1 MPKVMLAED
10 DQTMVSLLKTLL
22 RMEGFE
28 VIALDGDADIAAS
41 VRREIPDVLLL
52 DVHLENQNGLEVL
65 EAIRDSEDTRATRI
79 VMTSGLNLK
88 AECMARGAD
97 DFLLKPYMPDELI
110 EMLKRNIRP
119 T

>member
-28 VIALDGDADIAAS
+28 VMALDGDADIMAS
-41 VRREIPDVLLL
+41 VQHDVPDVLLL
-52 DVHLENQNGLEVL
+52 DVHLENQNGLEAL
-65 EAIRDSEDTRATRI
+65 DAIRKSEQIRSTRI
-79 VMTSGLNLK
+79 IMTSGLNLK

-110 EMLKRNIRP
+110 EMLKRNLRP
-119 T
+119 S

>member
-28 VIALDGDADIAAS
+28 VMALDGDADIMAS
-41 VRREIPDVLLL
+41 VRHEVPDVLLL
-52 DVHLENQNGLEVL
+52 DVHLEHQNGLEAL
-65 EAIRDSEDTRATRI
+65 DAIRKSEQIRATRI
-79 VMTSGLNLK
+79 IMTSGLNLK

-110 EMLKRNIRP
+110 EMLKRNLRP
-119 T
+119 S

>member
-1 MPKVMLAED
+1 MSKVMLAED

-28 VIALDGDADIAAS
+28 VLALEGDADIPAA
-41 VRREIPDVLLL
+41 VRQESPDVLLL
-52 DVHLENQNGLEVL
+52 DVHLENQNGLEAL
-65 EAIRDSEDTRATRI
+65 DAIRSSDATRATRI

-110 EMLKRNIRP
+110 GMLKRNIRP
-119 T
+119 A